1 MADRVIPLARP
12 RPAPEP
18 RLRMPDVEVMQ
29 PGHLACPGCA
39 APILLR
45 TFLRL
50 AGPRTVLVI
59 PACCCSVID
68 GPFPYSAYGVN
79 VVHCAFETAA
89 VTAGGVKAGL
99 RARGDSDALVVAWAG
114 DGGTFDIGLQS
125 MSAAA
130 ERNEDVLYVCYDNE
144 AYMNTGVQR
153 SGATPGG
160 AWTNTTSAG
169 KKQKKKDLD
178 GIMAAHR
185 IPYFAT
191 VSPGFFDDM
200 VAKMRRAIA
209 TPGFRMLHAL
219 SPCPPGWKM
228 DERNTVAAARLA
240 VETRVFPL
248 FEVVDGVE
256 WRITQAP
263 RPRPVSEYLSLQ
275 GRFARLDAAA
285 VERVQREV
293 DDEYALLARHCA
305 EGSTDW
311 PLSPL

>member
-1 MADRVIPLARP
+1 
-12 RPAPEP
+12 
-18 RLRMPDVEVMQ
+18 
-29 PGHLACPGCA
+29 
-39 APILLR
+39 
-45 TFLRL
+45 
-50 AGPRTVLVI
+50 
-59 PACCCSVID
+59 
-68 GPFPYSAYGVN
+68 
-79 VVHCAFETAA
+79 
-89 VTAGGVKAGL
+89 
-99 RARGDSDALVVAWAG
+99 
-114 DGGTFDIGLQS
+114 

-191 VSPGFFDDM
+191 VSPGFLEDM
-200 VAKMRRAIA
+200 VGKMRRAIA

-228 DERNTVAAARLA
+228 DERDTVAAARLA

-248 FEVVDGVE
+248 YEVVDGVE

-263 RPRPVSEYLSLQ
+263 APRPVAEYLSLQ
-275 GRFARLDAAA
+275 GRFAKLDAAA

-293 DDEYALLARHCA
+293 EDEYALLARRCA
-305 EGSTDW
+305 EGSTHW
-311 PLSPL
+311 PSPM

>member
-1 MADRVIPLARP
+1 MTALP
-12 RPAPEP
+12 RPEPE
-18 RLRMPDVEVMQ
+18 RRWRMPEDEVMQ

-50 AGPRTVLVI
+50 AGRRTVVCI

-68 GPFPYSAYGVN
+68 GPFPYSAAGVN
-79 VVHCAFETAA
+79 VVHCAFATAA
-89 VTAGGVKAGL
+89 VSAAGVKAGL
-99 RARGDSDALVVAWAG
+99 RARGQGDVLVVAWAG

-130 ERNEDVLYVCYDNE
+130 ERNEDILYVCYDNE

-153 SGATPGG
+153 SGATPDG
-160 AWTNTTSAG
+160 AWTNTTAAG
-169 KKQKKKDLD
+169 KKTRKKDLD

-191 VSPGFFDDM
+191 VSPAFFEDM
-200 VAKMRRAIA
+200 EEKMRRAIA
-209 TPGFRMLHAL
+209 TRGFRMLHCF

-228 DERNTVAAARLA
+228 DERHSVRAARLA

-248 FEVVDGVE
+248 YEILDGVK
-256 WRITQAP
+256 WRISATP
-263 RPRPVSEYLSLQ
+263 EPRPVSEYLSLQ
-275 GRFARLDAAA
+275 GRFARLDAEATR
-285 VERVQREV
+285 RVQREV
-293 DDEYALLARHCA
+293 DDDYAMLARRCA
-305 EGSTDW
+305 ETTSD
-311 PLSPL
+311 

>member
-1 MADRVIPLARP
+1 MAEGLTRPPRP

-18 RLRMPDVEVMQ
+18 RLRLPERELFQ
-29 PGHLACPGCA
+29 PGHLACPGCGA
-39 APILLR
+39 AVLLR

-50 AGPRTVLVI
+50 AGPRTVLCI

-68 GPFPYSAYGVN
+68 GPFPYSAAGVN

-89 VTAGGVKAGL
+89 VTAAGVRAGL
-99 RARGDSDALVVAWAG
+99 RARGLDDVLVVAWAG

-160 AWTNTTSAG
+160 AWTNTTTAG
-169 KKQKKKDLD
+169 KKQQKKDLD

-191 VSPGFFDDM
+191 VSAGFPEDLE
-200 VAKMRRAIA
+200 AKMRRAIG
-209 TPGFRMLHAL
+209 TRGFRMLHCF

-228 DERNTVAAARLA
+228 EERMSVAAARLA
-240 VETRVFPL
+240 VETRFFPL
-248 FEVVDGVE
+248 YEVLDGVE
-256 WRITQAP
+256 WRITAAP
-263 RPRPVSEYLSLQ
+263 PPRPVTEYLSLRGQ
-275 GRFARLDAAA
+275 PGEAALA
-285 VERVQREV
+285 QVEEVQRHV

-305 EGSTDW
+305 EGASGG
-311 PLSPL
+311 PPSPT

>member
-1 MADRVIPLARP
+1 MADGMTLRP

-18 RLRMPDVEVMQ
+18 RLDLPAQEVMQ

-50 AGPRTVLVI
+50 AGPRTVLCI

-68 GPFPYSAYGVN
+68 GPFPYSAAGVN

-89 VTAGGVKAGL
+89 VTAAGVKAGL
-99 RARGDSDALVVAWAG
+99 RARGVRDVLVVAWAG

-130 ERNEDVLYVCYDNE
+130 ERNEDILYVCYDNE

-153 SGATPGG
+153 SGATPEA
-160 AWTNTTSAG
+160 AWTNTTVAG
-169 KKQKKKDLD
+169 KKQRKKDLD

-191 VSPGFFDDM
+191 VSPGFFEDM
-200 VAKMRRAIA
+200 EAKMRRAIA
-209 TPGFRMLHAL
+209 TSGFRMLHAL

-228 DERNTVAAARLA
+228 EERHSVTAARLA

-248 FEVVDGVE
+248 YEVIDGVE
-256 WRITQAP
+256 WRITCAP
-263 RPRPVSEYLSLQ
+263 PPRPVSEYVSLQ
-275 GRFARLDAAA
+275 GRFGKLAPQAL
-285 VERVQREV
+285 EHIQREV
-293 DDEYALLARHCA
+293 DDDYALLARHCA
-305 EGSTDW
+305 EVASDW

>member
-1 MADRVIPLARP
+1 MARRLNGPPRP
-12 RPAPEP
+12 RPAPEA
-18 RLRMPDVEVMQ
+18 RLSLPVEEVMQ

-50 AGPRTVLVI
+50 AGPRMVLCI

-68 GPFPYSAYGVN
+68 GPFPYSAAGVT

-89 VTAGGVKAGL
+89 VTAAGVKAGL
-99 RARGDSDALVVAWAG
+99 RARGRGDALVVAWAG

-160 AWTNTTSAG
+160 AWTNTTAAG
-169 KKQKKKDLD
+169 KKGRKKDLD

-191 VSPGFFDDM
+191 VSPGFAEDM
-200 VAKMRRAIA
+200 VEKMRRAIA
-209 TPGFRMLHAL
+209 TPGFRMLHCL

-228 DERNTVAAARLA
+228 DERNTVRAARLA

-248 FEVVDGVE
+248 YEVVDGVR
-256 WRITQAP
+256 WRITA
-263 RPRPVSEYLSLQ
+263 RPPQRPVSEYLGLQ
-275 GRFARLDAAA
+275 GRFARLDSEE

-293 DDEYALLARHCA
+293 DDDFALLARRCV
-305 EGSTDW
+305 EVSGDW
-311 PLSPL
+311 PLEPL